1 MLRRKSLCDGGG
13 IQIVITEPQVDELKY
28 NVATGVFDEVRMIF
42 PGRPSLS
49 EVRKLE
55 FLSPANVS
63 TTLLTP
69 IYDPTCNSRYVIS
82 YHYLDGPIVP
92 GFGKL

>member
-42 PGRPSLS
+42 PGIPSIS
-49 EVRKLE
+49 EIRKLE
-55 FLSPANVS
+55 FLTPTKV
-63 TTLLTP
+63 LLFVP
-69 IYDPTCNSRYVIS
+69 YIVECFIS
-82 YHYLDGPIVP
+82 
-92 GFGKL
+92 KLSEFT

>member
-42 PGRPSLS
+42 PGRPS
-49 EVRKLE
+49 
-55 FLSPANVS
+55 
-63 TTLLTP
+63 
-69 IYDPTCNSRYVIS
+69 IYVLIT
-82 YHYLDGPIVP
+82 
-92 GFGKL
+92 